1 MAEQIEGQAG
11 VKLRVRR
18 IQLLRHFIVHRKL
31 GSQVSTIKEKFMTV
45 DWLHIP
51 PGPSAARSGLGI
63 FILNI
68 ADSEDQLGPSVY
80 PLLFLVA
87 CVTLRRTFNRN
98 LNVISP
104 ATVPVLSRRMVS

>member
-31 GSQVSTIKEKFMTV
+31 GSQVSTIMEKFMTV

-51 PGPSAARSGLGI
+51 LGPSAARSGLGT

-68 ADSEDQLGPSVY
+68 AASVDQLGPSVCFSY
-80 PLLFLVA
+80 PLLCLVA
-87 CVTLRRTFNRN
+87 CVTLRRTF
-98 LNVISP
+98 IEPS
-104 ATVPVLSRRMVS
+104 TGT